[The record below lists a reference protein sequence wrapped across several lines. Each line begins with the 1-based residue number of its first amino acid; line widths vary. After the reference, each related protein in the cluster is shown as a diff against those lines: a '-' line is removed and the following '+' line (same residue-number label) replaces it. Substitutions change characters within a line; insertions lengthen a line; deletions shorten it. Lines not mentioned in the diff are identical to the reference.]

1 MAINSL
7 SHTSHG
13 FAGIASGMNTEEMVQ
28 KMLYGTQTKL
38 NRAKAD
44 KAVLSYKRDLYRDI
58 AASLKTFQNN
68 FFSFNSGSKTNM
80 LSQSFFR
87 NIVAKS
93 NSTAVKV
100 STTGNAN
107 PGKVTVNKID
117 QLAQNLKAESSSTVS
132 AEVKGNINFD
142 SLKEGISLDIKL
154 DGVTKKITLTKD
166 ELADVNSNS
175 EKFKDLLQKKINQNI
190 GGGITVNT
198 TSDGKISFS
207 ANNGRAFEIYGDT
220 AALGIKNGASNRV
233 NLNTALKNTSLADK
247 LQGDTFKFSI
257 NGKEFSFSKENSL
270 NDIISAVNS
279 SDAGV
284 KLSYSSL
291 SDKFTIESTV
301 AGKDSTIELKQTTG
315 NFLNAIF
322 GENVIGAGATITTK
336 PLELKLDN
344 IKADINGKETSLVE
358 EINRL
363 TKDGNAHTFKFSI
376 DGQTY
381 TADIKQNGNEFKTID
396 EVVEALNKA
405 DLKGDDGQS
414 VGKVSDKIKFTKTG
428 DQIVATP
435 QSPAN
440 KDTLVQ
446 LSSGFDAIG
455 FNSGASNRGTIDENT
470 KLSDLGFEG
479 TIEIGGK
486 TITVNSTTTI
496 GSLNQELK
504 ANNIDAEIDLKQT
517 PPRFQFAGVKLPI
530 PIQIK
535 PASTYKN
542 IFFEQD
548 KIEANTNPQDTII
561 IGNNNNG
568 TDGET
573 FDINGLSVTEG
584 QNAKLEINGQTVE
597 RNSNNFE
604 FEGINIELKE
614 TTKPGDKPIEI
625 EVSQE
630 DAGTFDGIV
639 KFMDEYN
646 KLIDK
651 MWELVK
657 AKPTYKEYPP
667 LTDEQKKEMT
677 ENEIKLWEEKSKEGL
692 LRSDPTLQAIT
703 NAMREVLNYKPEG
716 SKYSLADLGITTTY
730 DFQKGYGGKLVFTD
744 STGEKFKNMLKNEP
758 DAVEKLFLGNDGI
771 SNKLNEVIKSAT
783 TSARPGSKY
792 YDLSLVSI
800 AGSNGVPDTKSK
812 LYNQMKNIDENI
824 AKIERRYKMEYN
836 RYWKQ
841 FNAMEKAIQQMNS
854 QSSWLAQQFMG

>member
-7 SHTSHG
+7 SHTSRG

-38 NRAKAD
+38 DRAKAD
-44 KAVLSYKRDLYRDI
+44 KMTLTYKRDLYREV

-68 FFSFNSGSKTNM
+68 FFSFTGGSKTNM

-87 NIVAKS
+87 NFVATS
-93 NSTAVKV
+93 NSSAVKV
-100 STTGNAN
+100 STTGNAK
-107 PGKVTVNKID
+107 PGKVTIDKID

-132 AEVKGNINFD
+132 AEVKGNINFA
-142 SLKEGISLDIKL
+142 SLKEDISLDIKL
-154 DGVTKKITLTKD
+154 DGVTKKVTMTKD
-166 ELADVNSNS
+166 ELANINNDPN
-175 EKFKDLLQKKINQNI
+175 KFKELLQKKINQNI

-207 ANNGRAFEIYGDT
+207 ADNGRAFEIYGDT

-233 NLNTALKNTSLADK
+233 NLNAALKNTSLADK

-257 NGKEFSFSKENSL
+257 NGKEFSFSKEDSL
-270 NDIISAVNS
+270 NNIISTVNS

-315 NFLNAIF
+315 NFINAIF
-322 GENVIGAGATITTK
+322 GENVMNAGATITTK
-336 PLELKLDN
+336 PLELKLDK
-344 IKADINGKETSLVE
+344 ITADIQGKEQTLVD

-363 TKDGNAHTFKFSI
+363 TKDGKAHTFKFSI

-381 TADIKQNGNEFKTID
+381 TADIKQNGGDFNTIE
-396 EVVEALNKA
+396 EVVNALNQA
-405 DLKGDDGQS
+405 DLKGVDGQTA
-414 VGKVSDKIKFTKTG
+414 GKVADKISFTKTG
-428 DQIVATP
+428 DQILATP
-435 QSPAN
+435 QNPAN

-455 FNSGASNRGTIDENT
+455 FDSGASNRGKIDENT

-479 TIEIGGK
+479 TIEIGGQ
-486 TITVNSTTTI
+486 TITVNSSTTI
-496 GSLNQELK
+496 ETLNAELQAK
-504 ANNIDAEIDLKQT
+504 GISAEIDLKQA
-517 PPRFQFAGVKLPI
+517 PPRFSFAGVKLPI

-542 IFFEQD
+542 IFFKENE
-548 KIEANTNPQDTII
+548 ILTPQATQNDTIT
-561 IGNNNNG
+561 IGKD
-568 TDGET
+568 T
-573 FDINGLSVTEG
+573 IQGLNVTEG
-584 QNAKLEINGQTVE
+584 QNAKLQINGQTVE

-604 FEGINIELKE
+604 FDGVNIELKE
-614 TTKPGDKPIEI
+614 TTNPGDKPIEI

-646 KLIDK
+646 KLVDK
-651 MWELVK
+651 IWELVK
-657 AKPTYKEYPP
+657 EKPTYKEYPP

-716 SKYSLADLGITTTY
+716 SKYSLAELGITTTY
-730 DFQKGYGGKLVFTD
+730 DFEKGYGGKLVFTD
-744 STGEKFKNMLKNEP
+744 STGDKFKNMLKNEP
-758 DAVEKLFLGNDGI
+758 DAVEKLFLGTDGI
-771 SNKLNEVIKSAT
+771 SNKLNEVIKGAT

-792 YDLSLVSI
+792 YNLSLVSI
-800 AGSNGVPDTKSK
+800 AGSNGVPDTQSK
-812 LYNQMKNIDENI
+812 LYNQMKDIDKNIER
-824 AKIERRYKMEYN
+824 IERRYKMEYD

-841 FNAMEKAIQQMNS
+841 FNAMEQVIQQMNS